1 MFRSIFNQLKSNSTF
16 SVRAYSTRLEEKLKG
31 VVLGIYE
38 TELKDEPKL
47 TKSTKKFNEQHNG
60 RLLEMIK
67 ESGMTGRL
75 NETRLFTNLHPD
87 YHLICVT
94 GLGKECDEYNPSET
108 IYQGMENVRQ
118 AAASGCIALS
128 ERNCRTMFVEA
139 MEFPEQAAEG
149 STLAVWNLNKIRKNE
164 LPKIDLF
171 DSSDM
176 DDWLRGTFKA
186 DAQNFARKLT
196 EMPSNLVTPSNF
208 AQFTMDLLCPCDLTV
223 ELRNMDWI
231 KSHHLTAF
239 LAVARS
245 SCEPP
250 VMLEMTYCGGE
261 QGDPPVLL
269 VGSGLTYNSG
279 GLCLK
284 DKYDLS
290 EARAAM
296 SGAASVVAI
305 MRAVANLML
314 PINVSAIVPLCES
327 MPSGMAFKPG
337 DVLTALNGYHI
348 DVSNTSNAAVIL
360 LSDVLC
366 YGRQTY
372 KPRMII
378 DVSCVS
384 KGAEQAFGGAAS
396 CVFTNTTK
404 LWNQVNLAGSITG
417 DRVRRLPLWEHFSK
431 MIKHKST
438 GNISNTGD
446 GTESACLAAAFL
458 KEFCDGV
465 DWIHMDIEGVKLELT
480 EHLLPYLEK
489 YCMTGR
495 PTRTVVQLLYQMAC
509 PDATVPKNVNCV
521 PVTKSSS
528 C

>member
-1 MFRSIFNQLKSNSTF
+1 MFRLILKQIKTNNI
-16 SVRAYSTRLEEKLKG
+16 RPYSTRLDEKLKG
-31 VVLGIYE
+31 LVLGIYE
-38 TELKDEPKL
+38 TQLKDEPKL
-47 TKSTKKFNEQHNG
+47 TRSSKKFNEQHSG

-75 NETRLFTNLHPD
+75 NETRLFTHLHPD
-87 YHLICVT
+87 YHVVCVT
-94 GLGKECDEYNPSET
+94 GLGNECDEYNKCES
-108 IYQGMENVRQ
+108 IFQGMENVRQ
-118 AAASGCIALS
+118 AAASGCLALA
-128 ERNCRTMFVEA
+128 ELHCKTMFVES

-164 LPKIDLF
+164 LPKLDLF

-196 EMPSNLVTPSNF
+196 EMPSNLVTPTNF

-261 QGDPPVLL
+261 QGDPPILL

-290 EARAAM
+290 EARSTMA
-296 SGAASVVAI
+296 GAASVVAI
-305 MRAVANLML
+305 MRAVANLQL

-378 DVSCVS
+378 DVSCIS

-396 CVFTNTTK
+396 CVFTNTTN
-404 LWNQVNLAGSITG
+404 LWSQIDAAGSITG

-431 MIKHKST
+431 MIKNKST

-480 EHLLPYLEK
+480 ENLMPYLQK
-489 YCMTGR
+489 DCMTGR
-495 PTRTVVQLLYQMAC
+495 PTRTVVQLLYQIAC
-509 PDATVPKNVNCV
+509 PDATIPKNLNCV
-521 PVTKSSS
+521 PVSKSAS

>member
-1 MFRSIFNQLKSNSTF
+1 MFRLILKRLTSNSTF
-16 SVRAYSTRLEEKLKG
+16 VRRYSTRIDDKLKG

-38 TELKDEPKL
+38 TDTKDEPKL
-47 TKSTKKFNEQHNG
+47 TQSAQKLNEQHNG

-75 NETRLFTNLHPD
+75 NETRLFTNLHSD
-87 YHLICVT
+87 FHVICVA
-94 GLGKECDEYNPSET
+94 GLGKECDEYDELES

-128 ERNCRTMFVEA
+128 EVNCKTIAVES
-139 MEFPEQAAEG
+139 MEFAEQAAEG
-149 STLAVWNLNKIRKNE
+149 GTLAVWNLNKVRKNE
-164 LPKIDLF
+164 LPKLSLF
-171 DSSDM
+171 DSQDA
-176 DDWLRGTFKA
+176 DNWLRGTFKA

-261 QGDPPVLL
+261 QGDPPILL

-305 MRAVANLML
+305 MRGVANLML

-337 DVLTALNGYHI
+337 DVLTTLNGYHI

-360 LSDVLC
+360 LADVLC
-366 YGRQTY
+366 HGRQVY
-372 KPRMII
+372 KPNLII
-378 DVSCVS
+378 DVSCIS

-396 CVFTNTTK
+396 CVFTNTTS
-404 LWNQVNLAGSITG
+404 LWNLINLAGSITG

-431 MIKHKST
+431 TIRNKNT
-438 GNISNTGD
+438 GNIKNTGE

-458 KEFCDGV
+458 KEYCHGV

-480 EHLLPYLEK
+480 ENLLPYLEK
-489 YCMTGR
+489 DCMTGR
-495 PTRTVVQLLYQMAC
+495 PTRTVVQLLYQIAC
-509 PDATVPKNVNCV
+509 PDAAVPKNLNCEAV
-521 PVTKSSS
+521 PKAN